1 MEDGEDEK
9 RVGTKTCPNCRSVRQ
24 MTESQ
29 FLEDAVVVN
38 VFSFTYLNN
47 H

>member
-9 RVGTKTCPNCRSVRQ
+9 RVGTKTSPNCRSVTQ

-38 VFSFTYLNN
+38 VFSFTYLN
-47 H
+47 